1 MSIKLLTRDRGKRT
15 DMNSNSTPGG
25 QRVYRIS
32 SGAGTVVKVFI
43 ILCVC
48 VYAVQFFSGPDVGI
62 NLLGQKLGLVPIRVW
77 KNFELWRLVTY
88 IFLHGGFFH
97 LFLNLFIFWMFGN
110 ELESFW
116 GSKEFLKYITI
127 GGIGAGLLHVLVS
140 HNSHI
145 PVIGA
150 SGVVFALLLAY
161 GLEFPERKIYIYF
174 LFPVKAKYL
183 AIILGAVEIFM
194 ILSDRSSNI
203 AHLAHLGGM
212 VFGFFY
218 LKLLKS
224 NKTQTRSSVNIFQ
237 KNQSASKTKSVN
249 IMQFYDDETVKREL
263 DRILTKIHFQGKESL
278 TVEEMMLLKE
288 AGRRFGRN
296 FN

>member
-1 MSIKLLTRDRGKRT
+1 
-15 DMNSNSTPGG
+15 MNSNWTSGG
-25 QRVYRIS
+25 QRAYRIS

-43 ILCVC
+43 ILCAC
-48 VYAVQFFSGPDVGI
+48 VYAVQFFSGPDVGM

-140 HNSHI
+140 HNSFI

-194 ILSDRSSNI
+194 IFSDRSSNI

-218 LKLLKS
+218 LKLLKTK
-224 NKTQTRSSVNIFQ
+224 KTQTRSSVNIFQ
-237 KNQSASKTKSVN
+237 KNQSIGSSGKTKSGN